1 MRPAVADP
9 IRVHRMSSPLGEWE
23 LALGEPSPALR
34 PLVLGS
40 YAGSV
45 ERNAGIL
52 TRLEVPH
59 PGVVCI
65 FNFGA
70 PYRVTDP
77 RQPSSG
83 AWLGSFVA
91 GLYDSFVHV
100 DAAGVSQCVQC
111 NLTPLGA
118 VQLLGMPLEPL
129 VNRSVP
135 LSLVLGAE
143 LDDIVER
150 MHDASDWESRFAE
163 LESFWMR
170 RLERAKRPSRLVE
183 SAWRSL
189 YASHGRASIASVA
202 EELRCSRRH
211 LAARFREATGLAPKT
226 MGRIVR
232 FHRVVDRLLTAGP
245 ETLSQ
250 VALECGYYDHAHFD
264 RDFREFTGRSPSA
277 YLATRHPTFGAVLVG
292 D

>member
-1 MRPAVADP
+1 
-9 IRVHRMSSPLGEWE
+9 MSSPLGEWE
-23 LALGEPSPALR
+23 LALAEPSPALR
-34 PLVLGS
+34 PLVQGS

-45 ERNAGIL
+45 ERNAGVL

-59 PGVVCI
+59 PGIVCI

-70 PYRVTDP
+70 AYRVSDP
-77 RQPSSG
+77 RDATGG

-91 GLYDSFVHV
+91 GLYDSYVHV
-100 DAAGVSQCVQC
+100 DAVGVSQCVQC

-118 VQLLGMPLEPL
+118 MQLLGMPLEPL

-135 LSLVLGAE
+135 LSLVLGTE
-143 LDDIVER
+143 LDAVVER
-150 MHDASDWESRFAE
+150 MHDAPDWESRFAE
-163 LESFWMR
+163 LESFWLR
-170 RLERAKRPSRLVE
+170 RLERARRPSPLVE
-183 SAWRSL
+183 AAWASL
-189 YASHGRASIASVA
+189 AASHGRATVAGLA

-211 LAARFREATGLAPKT
+211 LTARFREATGLTPKT
-226 MGRIVR
+226 LGRIVR
-232 FHRVVDRLLTAGP
+232 FHRVVGRLAEADRAS
-245 ETLSQ
+245 LSS
-250 VALECGYYDHAHFD
+250 VAHECGYYDHAHFD

>member
-1 MRPAVADP
+1 M
-9 IRVHRMSSPLGEWE
+9 HRMSSPLGEWE

-34 PLVLGS
+34 PFVQGT

-45 ERNAGIL
+45 ERNVGVL

-65 FNFGA
+65 FNFGD
-70 PYRVTDP
+70 PYRVSDP
-77 RQPSSG
+77 RDGSG
-83 AWLGSFVA
+83 GEWLGSFVA

-100 DAAGVSQCVQC
+100 DALGVSQCVQC

-118 VQLLGMPLEPL
+118 LQLLGMPLEPL

-135 LSLVLGAE
+135 LSLVLGKE
-143 LDDIVER
+143 LNEVTER
-150 MHDASDWESRFAE
+150 MHDAPTWAARFAE
-163 LESFWMR
+163 LESFWLR
-170 RLERAKRPSRLVE
+170 RLQRSRRPSALVA
-183 SAWRSL
+183 SAWSALSASRGRS
-189 YASHGRASIASVA
+189 GIA
-202 EELRCSRRH
+202 ELAAQAGCSRRH
-211 LAARFREATGLAPKT
+211 LSARFREETGLAPKT
-226 MGRIVR
+226 MGRILR
-232 FHRVVDRLLTAGP
+232 FHHVVDRLVLSNGQS
-245 ETLSQ
+245 LSQ
-250 VALECGYYDHAHFD
+250 VAQECGYYDHAHFD